1 MFAMSA
7 LVGTPVVAAP
17 VRATK
22 AVRATRTVAMAKP
35 APKKG
40 AKKKVSKG
48 EGGKKKNNNN
58 TPYRDVTHCY
68 DGWGCCGGLNG
79 GRRKRESA

>member
-48 EGGKKKNNNN
+48 EGGKKKKKIIPRIAMSL
-58 TPYRDVTHCY
+58 TVTMA
-68 DGWGCCGGLNG
+68 GAVAAG
-79 GRRKRESA
+79 